1 MHTVHQASLK
11 KLKSRLPSQPAEDC
25 YCHEEKE
32 KEAVRRN
39 QQSTWR
45 NVEVDRSGRG
55 QHQHGFQPAPE
66 LLLLLATSY

>member
-32 KEAVRRN
+32 KAVR
-39 QQSTWR
+39 R